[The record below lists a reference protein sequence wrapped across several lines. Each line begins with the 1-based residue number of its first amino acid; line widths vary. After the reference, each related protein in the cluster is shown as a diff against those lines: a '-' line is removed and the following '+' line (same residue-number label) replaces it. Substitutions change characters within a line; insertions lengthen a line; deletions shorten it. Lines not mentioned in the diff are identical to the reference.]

1 MGIEERI
8 SLLEE
13 ENKKLQE
20 TIEYLKARADDG
32 FFTPEEVAEKM
43 KCSRNHIYDLIREG
57 VIEAAPRT
65 GKSIRIPMSQFY
77 RKEHPVSIGEEKPLR
92 KRAGNEDI
100 KKMIFG

>member
-13 ENKKLQE
+13 ENKRLQE
-20 TIEYLKARADDG
+20 AVEYLKSKSDDG

-57 VIEAAPRT
+57 VIETAPRI

-77 RKEHPVSIGEEKPLR
+77 RKEQAESTGEEKSMK
-92 KRAGNEDI
+92 KRAGKEDI

>member
-8 SLLEE
+8 SLIEE
-13 ENKKLQE
+13 ENKRLQE
-20 TIEYLKARADDG
+20 EVEYLKARADDG

-57 VIEAAPRT
+57 VVETAART
-65 GKSIRIPMSQFY
+65 GRVIRIPMSQFY
-77 RKEHPVSIGEEKPLR
+77 RKEQTVIGEKEKPMR
-92 KRAGNEDI
+92 KQAGKEDI

>member
-13 ENKKLQE
+13 ENKRLQE
-20 TIEYLKARADDG
+20 AIEYLKARADDG

-57 VIEAAPRT
+57 VIETAPRT

-77 RKEHPVSIGEEKPLR
+77 RKEQVSIGEEKPLR
-92 KRAGNEDI
+92 KRAGKEDI

>member
-13 ENKKLQE
+13 ENKRLQKA
-20 TIEYLKARADDG
+20 IDYLKSRADDG

-57 VIEAAPRT
+57 IIETAPRI

-77 RKEHPVSIGEEKPLR
+77 RNEQPVSISEEKPMR
-92 KRAGNEDI
+92 KRSGKEDI

>member
-20 TIEYLKARADDG
+20 AVEYLKSRANDG
-32 FFTPEEVAEKM
+32 FFTPEEVAQKM
-43 KCSRNHIYDLIREG
+43 KCTTNHIYNLIRRG
-57 VIEAAPRT
+57 TIETAART
-65 GKSIRIPMSQFY
+65 GKNIRIPMSQFY
-77 RKEHPVSIGEEKPLR
+77 RKEPLNSIIESKQGR
-92 KRAGNEDI
+92 KHAGNDDI

>member
-20 TIEYLKARADDG
+20 AVEYLKSRANDG
-32 FFTPEEVAEKM
+32 FFTPEEVALKM
-43 KCSRNHIYDLIREG
+43 KCTTNHIYNLIRRG
-57 VIEAAPRT
+57 TIETAART

-77 RKEHPVSIGEEKPLR
+77 RKEQPDVAGEEKPMR
-92 KRAGNEDI
+92 KKADKEDI

>member
-20 TIEYLKARADDG
+20 AVEYLKARTNDG
-32 FFTPEEVAEKM
+32 FFTPEEVAQKM
-43 KCSRNHIYDLIREG
+43 KCTTTHIYNLIRRG
-57 VIEAAPRT
+57 TIETAART
-65 GKSIRIPMSQFY
+65 GKIIRIPMSQFY
-77 RKEHPVSIGEEKPLR
+77 RKEQPDVAGKEKPLR
-92 KRAGNEDI
+92 KQVGKEDI